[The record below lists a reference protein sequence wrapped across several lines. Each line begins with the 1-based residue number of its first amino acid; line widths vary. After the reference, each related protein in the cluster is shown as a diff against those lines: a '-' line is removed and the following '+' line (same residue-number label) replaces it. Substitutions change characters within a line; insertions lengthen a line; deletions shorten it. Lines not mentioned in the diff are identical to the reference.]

1 MRVRTVLMTMPAA
14 LLLLTRP
21 DAQVLGEKPSD
32 HWADIAQ
39 GQLPEAFAVFT
50 AATVNGIVVAP
61 SGLVSFVDATGAT
74 IHAPAPLPL
83 ATEVTLPPGFVT
95 LAMPNLKADV
105 TLTSKGGR
113 ITEQWDVT
121 IKAPATISEADWAV
135 YLRAQWPIVMM
146 KIAQRL
152 KDCGCTVLGLKD
164 GAAETS
170 IGRIWGPLRAL
181 AFRFTRNSSTIAVHI
196 DVLAGK

>member
-1 MRVRTVLMTMPAA
+1 MRMRIVVTMLMAVVL
-14 LLLLTRP
+14 LVSRP
-21 DAQVLGEKPSD
+21 DAQVVGVKPID
-32 HWADIAQ
+32 RWADIAQ

-74 IHAPAPLPL
+74 IHASAPLPL

-121 IKAPATISEADWAV
+121 INWA
-135 YLRAQWPIVMM
+135 R
-146 KIAQRL
+146 R
-152 KDCGCTVLGLKD
+152 
-164 GAAETS
+164 
-170 IGRIWGPLRAL
+170 
-181 AFRFTRNSSTIAVHI
+181 
-196 DVLAGK
+196 

>member
-1 MRVRTVLMTMPAA
+1 MRVMTVTGM
-14 LLLLTRP
+14 LLWASL
-21 DAQVLGEKPSD
+21 AQAQD
-32 HWADIAQ
+32 HWADIAK
-39 GQLPEAFAVFT
+39 GQLSEAFVVFT
-50 AATVNGIVVAP
+50 AATVNGIVVGP
-61 SGLVSFVDATGAT
+61 SGLVTVVDENGVSTT
-74 IHAPAPLPL
+74 TPAPVPL
-83 ATEVTLPPGFVT
+83 APEVTLPPGFVS

-113 ITEQWDVT
+113 ITEQWDVQ
-121 IKAPATISEADWAV
+121 IKAPATISEADWAL

-152 KDCGCTVLGLKD
+152 KDCGCTVLGLKE

-170 IGRIWGPLRAL
+170 IGRVWGPQRAL

-196 DVLAGK
+196 DVLAGR

>member
-1 MRVRTVLMTMPAA
+1 MRVRTVLMTMTAA

-50 AATVNGIVVAP
+50 AATVNGIVVGP
-61 SGLVSFVDATGAT
+61 SGFVSFVDATGAT

-95 LAMPNLKADV
+95 PGWKQR
-105 TLTSKGGR
+105 GGEVPPVGCRCR
-113 ITEQWDVT
+113 I
-121 IKAPATISEADWAV
+121 
-135 YLRAQWPIVMM
+135 RA
-146 KIAQRL
+146 
-152 KDCGCTVLGLKD
+152 
-164 GAAETS
+164 
-170 IGRIWGPLRAL
+170 
-181 AFRFTRNSSTIAVHI
+181 RFSSP
-196 DVLAGK
+196 